1 LKMPVL
7 RFKGINEKK
16 RYNAL
21 CACFYGIKLPNA
33 LHYDALFFSNTC
45 FHLSIHRTI
54 THYGRFGVV

>member
-1 LKMPVL
+1 L